1 MRWEISTPI
10 TAYLVYRSYSHASL
24 TPAGILTA
32 AVTAT
37 IHALHPSPL
46 PFTLL
51 VLFFLLGTTA
61 TKVKKEVKATLTLSS
76 TGSHPRNSAGGT
88 RPSNVLGTIFSGDWN
103 KTSEYH
109 EKREAAKKASNTAGG
124 QEPRSA
130 VQVLANSGV
139 VSLLCLLHIYLYGLD
154 DKRDTTAAACFGSL
168 PARDVILAGIVANY
182 ASVTAD
188 TLSSELGILSP
199 RRPWLILNLREV
211 PPGTNGGIT
220 GAGLG
225 AGLAGAL
232 VIGLVSVLFLPSQ
245 CSGGLQDTLGLV
257 LGIGVWGALGSVLDS
272 VLGATLQASVVDR
285 RSEKVV
291 EAPNG
296 GRVLVMAKKEKD
308 EADGGSGGGKPSR
321 MIGSGRDILDNNQVN
336 FAMAGVMSVGAMG
349 LAGWVW
355 GVPLR
360 AVWTK

>member
-1 MRWEISTPI
+1 MRWEISAPV

-76 TGSHPRNSAGGT
+76 TGSHPRNSAGGGRT
-88 RPSNVLGTIFSGDWN
+88 SSVIGDLFSGGWN

-109 EKREAAKKASNTAGG
+109 ERREAARKVNNTAGG

-139 VSLLCLLHIYLYGLD
+139 VSLLCLLHLYIYRFDGEHKHD
-154 DKRDTTAAACFGSL
+154 ATTTACFGSL
-168 PARDVILAGIVANY
+168 PARDLILAGIIANY

-199 RRPWLILNLREV
+199 AKPRLILNLREV
-211 PPGTNGGIT
+211 PPGTNGGVT
-220 GAGLG
+220 GAGFG
-225 AGLAGAL
+225 AGLAGASI
-232 VIGLVSVLFLPSQ
+232 VGLVSVLFLPSL
-245 CSGGLQDTLGLV
+245 CSGGLEDALGLV

-285 RSEKVV
+285 RSAKVV

-296 GRVLVMAKKEKD
+296 GRVLVAAKKEKD
-308 EADGGSGGGKPSR
+308 EGGKPSR

-336 FAMAGVMSVGAMG
+336 FVMAGLMSLGAMAVAAREWNV
-349 LAGWVW
+349 L
-355 GVPLR
+355 
-360 AVWTK
+360 